1 MFNNTQANANQT
13 IYAPASSIQKA
24 GIIVIR
30 VSGADVKKTIKYLG
44 CDYLSPRHAT
54 LTKIHHPISK
64 EPIDECIA
72 IYYESPKSFTG
83 EDVLELNIH
92 GGMAVLDLTLEAL
105 STIQNLRVA
114 EPGEFT
120 MRAFLNNKMDLAEVD
135 GLHDLLNSTT
145 AAQHKHALRQMSGEL
160 SDIYEGWRLT
170 LLKII
175 SHIEAY
181 IDFPDEDIPKDL
193 NKNINNEVLNLCQ
206 SIEKFLENSHRGSK
220 LAEGLHIA
228 IIGPT
233 NAGKSSLLNKLAKK
247 DVAIVSNIE
256 GTTRDVIEV
265 NMDISGYPV
274 TIADTAGLRISKN
287 KIEAEG
293 IKRSL
298 SRAQSADLKI
308 ILLDGTKKLND
319 NSLRLIDNNS
329 LVVINK
335 IDLMNTEVPIKISG
349 HNTIA
354 ISTKTNEGIDKLLET
369 ITNFTK
375 NFFISSNNAPLITKQ
390 RQRENLTKAHRSL
403 RTFTLE
409 QDLVL
414 ATEDL
419 RMAAH
424 YLGSITGRIDV
435 ESVLGEIFSN
445 FCIGK

>member
-1 MFNNTQANANQT
+1 MFNNTQANVKQT
-13 IYAPASSIQKA
+13 IYAPASAVQKA

-30 VSGADVKKTIKYLG
+30 ISGSEVKKTIQHLG
-44 CDYLSPRHAT
+44 CNHLKPRHAT

-64 EPIDECIA
+64 DLIDECVA
-72 IYYESPKSFTG
+72 VYYESPKSFTG

-92 GGMAVLDLTLEAL
+92 GGLATLELTLDAL
-105 STIQNLRVA
+105 STTPNLRVA

-135 GLHDLLNSTT
+135 GLHDLINATT
-145 AAQHKHALRQMSGEL
+145 AVQHKHALRQMSGEL
-160 SDIYEGWRLT
+160 SAIYEGWRHT

-181 IDFPDEDIPKDL
+181 IDFPDEDIPVDL
-193 NKNINNEVLNLCQ
+193 IKNINSQVLNL
-206 SIEKFLENSHRGSK
+206 SKNIEKFLENSHRGAK
-220 LAEGLHIA
+220 LTEGLHIA

-247 DVAIVSNIE
+247 DVAIVSSIE

-265 NMDISGYPV
+265 NLDIAGYPV
-274 TIADTAGLRISKN
+274 IIADTAGLRASKN
-287 KIEAEG
+287 KIENEG

-308 ILLDGTKKLND
+308 ILLDGTKKPSQDALD
-319 NSLRLIDNNS
+319 LIDNNT

-335 IDLMNTEVPIKISG
+335 IDIVKMELPRGISG
-349 HNTIA
+349 RNIIA
-354 ISTKTNEGIDKLLET
+354 ISTKTNEGIDHLLDE
-369 ITNFTK
+369 ITKFTK
-375 NFFISSNNAPLITKQ
+375 DFFISSSDAPLITKQ
-390 RQRENLTKAHRSL
+390 RQRESLTKAYKCL
-403 RTFTLE
+403 QDFTLE

-419 RMAAH
+419 RSAAN
-424 YLGSITGRIDV
+424 YLSSITGRIDV
-435 ESVLGEIFSN
+435 ESVLGEIFSS